1 MGWKV
6 TNTGT
11 AGWYPGS
18 VEFTFFGGD
27 KMYQFPRTQLQTGVA
42 PGDTVALVADM
53 VAPKNPNKYTTFW
66 GLRRGNDY
74 FCRVSLSIYVP

>member
-1 MGWKV
+1 MSWKV
-6 TNTGT
+6 INRGT

-42 PGDTVALVADM
+42 PGDTAALVADL
-53 VAPKNPNKYTTFW
+53 VAPKNPNKYRTFW

-74 FCRVSLSIYVP
+74 FCRVSLTIYVP